1 MLDWFHDGSGVL
13 LMRITRSVA
22 EMGGAVTVFGCIQ
35 NHRMSR
41 WNGSHA
47 GLLYRQPDKPV
58 KLTAT
63 HSLRTHP
70 HEGVELAAASPRR
83 FRDCEYPW
91 GPSAS
96 PGGFVGPPPP
106 FLAIPPR
113 RRDNERRGG
122 WHLLSIPEARQ

>member
-1 MLDWFHDGSGVL
+1 MLDWFHDGPWCVL
-13 LMRITRSVA
+13 LMRITRNVA
-22 EMGGAVTVFGCIQ
+22 EMGGAATIFGCIQ

-70 HEGVELAAASPRR
+70 HEGVELATA
-83 FRDCEYPW
+83 
-91 GPSAS
+91 
-96 PGGFVGPPPP
+96 
-106 FLAIPPR
+106 PPR
-113 RRDNERRGG
+113 RGLRIPVGPLG
-122 WHLLSIPEARQ
+122 VAKAVLLGR